1 MTSKLF
7 QTTIFLALTTLC
19 AQDKPAGVPVH
30 LVVSVQADSKKPVP
44 TLNKEDVIVKQGKDR
59 LPVAEWIPAKGD
71 QAAMQLFLLIDDTCD
86 TSLGTQL
93 SDLKEFIAA
102 QPATTVVAIGYMRNT
117 TVTIAQNFT
126 ADKELATKAMRLP
139 LGGMGAT
146 DSPYLSVVDLV
157 KRWPASNLRREV
169 IMVTDG
175 IDRLRN
181 MSGPS
186 MGAPVGR
193 AGMGRGMTTMPTF
206 SPDVDTAS
214 SVAQR
219 YGVIIHTIYWRGVG
233 HMSRNYW
240 EANMGQNSISKLSDE
255 TGGESYF
262 LGLQDAVSFKPYLEE
277 LQKVLNN
284 QYYLVF
290 RAKPGKNDG
299 LQRVKLST
307 EVAGAEIVSA
317 DNVWVPSK

>member
-1 MTSKLF
+1 MTTKAFLPALF
-7 QTTIFLALTTLC
+7 VGVATLF
-19 AQDKPAGVPVH
+19 AQDKPAAPATVPVH
-30 LVVSVQADSKKPVP
+30 LVVSVQSDPKKPIP

-59 LPVAEWIPAKGD
+59 MPVMEWIPAKGD

-93 SDLKEFIAA
+93 SDLKQFIAA
-102 QPATTVVAIGYMRNT
+102 QPASTVVAIGYMRNA
-117 TVTIAQNFT
+117 TVNIVQNFT
-126 ADKELATKAMRLP
+126 ADKELAAKAIRLP
-139 LGGMGAT
+139 LGGMGAS

-157 KRWPASNLRREV
+157 KRWPASKLRREV

-175 IDRLRN
+175 IDRLRSFGN
-181 MSGPS
+181 PS
-186 MGAPVGR
+186 MGR
-193 AGMGRGMTTMPTF
+193 TGRGMSTMPTF

-233 HMSRNYW
+233 HLGRNYW
-240 EANMGQNSISKLSDE
+240 EANLGQNSISKLSDE

-262 LGLQDAVSFKPYLEE
+262 LGLQNAVSFKPYLEE
-277 LQKVLNN
+277 LQKVLDN

-299 LQRVKLST
+299 LQRVKISS
-307 EVAGAEIVSA
+307 EVPNAEIVSA
-317 DNVWVPSK
+317 DNVWVPAK